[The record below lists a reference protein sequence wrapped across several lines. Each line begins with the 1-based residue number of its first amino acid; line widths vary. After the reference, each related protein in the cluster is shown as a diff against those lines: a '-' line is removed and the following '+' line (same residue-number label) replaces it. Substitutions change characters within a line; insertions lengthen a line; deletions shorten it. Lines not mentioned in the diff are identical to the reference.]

1 MKNLNLKTTKTL
13 IYIIAILLLFG
24 ACKPEPIES
33 NPTITYHRLKT
44 EQLNKTPYFTNPDF
58 DTLTY
63 LSNKGDTLIFAKLKT
78 DTTWYYIRTQGAPGV
93 TLNEDYYQ
101 TLRNTY
107 QTIKGNGK
115 FEVRHVKKG
124 IAYDRSLD
132 DFVNISL
139 NNINFFLNDYFIGV
153 NHKYIIDSI
162 EFNKIKYYQVT
173 RFFRNWTDSIAAEG
187 YFNKDFGLIRVEE
200 RTQNEIWQLLK

>member
-115 FEVRHVKKG
+115 FEVRHAKLSESG
-124 IAYDRSLD
+124 YND
-132 DFVNISL
+132 NIL
-139 NNINFFLNDYFIGV
+139 IT
-153 NHKYIIDSI
+153 
-162 EFNKIKYYQVT
+162 FN
-173 RFFRNWTDSIAAEG
+173 
-187 YFNKDFGLIRVEE
+187 
-200 RTQNEIWQLLK
+200 NEIYHINDNWYSKSFGYKYSLPFVDVNSTIYNNVIYVFSKLGDTTTNRMYLTIEDGCFYVKNKQSNDFWFLKN

>member
-115 FEVRHVKKG
+115 FEVRHV
-124 IAYDRSLD
+124 LND
-132 DFVNISL
+132 DISSIPYISIVFNQFNIEFHEYTLAFRQFPTFVDSIFVNNKFYYNL
-139 NNINFFLNDYFIGV
+139 TRYTLNDGT
-153 NHKYIIDSI
+153 
-162 EFNKIKYYQVT
+162 E
-173 RFFRNWTDSIAAEG
+173 SIAIT
-187 YFNKDFGLIRVEE
+187 YINNPFGLFYVDDLKVEKKWFIK
-200 RTQNEIWQLLK
+200 N

>member
-1 MKNLNLKTTKTL
+1 MKTL
-13 IYIIAILLLFG
+13 IYIIAILLLFA
-24 ACKPEPIES
+24 ACSKPEPIES

-115 FEVRHVKKG
+115 FEVRHELKNIVTGVFYLQFMNSNYQIVDENIGATFSQSYIQFLTINGKE
-124 IAYDRSLD
+124 YRD
-132 DFVNISL
+132 VNALSQGNKITCYLNSIYGVFYAIDST
-139 NNINFFLNDYFIGV
+139 NNINWLLN
-153 NHKYIIDSI
+153 N
-162 EFNKIKYYQVT
+162 
-173 RFFRNWTDSIAAEG
+173 
-187 YFNKDFGLIRVEE
+187 
-200 RTQNEIWQLLK
+200 

>member
-1 MKNLNLKTTKTL
+1 MKTL
-13 IYIIAILLLFG
+13 IYIIAILLLFA
-24 ACKPEPIES
+24 ACSKPEPIES

-107 QTIKGNGK
+107 QTLKGNGK
-115 FEVRHVKKG
+115 FEVRHSKNG
-124 IAYDRSLD
+124 IAFDRNLS
-132 DFVNISL
+132 DFITISF
-139 NNINFFLNDYFIGV
+139 NNFNYYINDYFLGV
-153 NHKYIIDSI
+153 NHIIIIDSI
-162 EFNKIKYYQVT
+162 IFDNKKYFQVT
-173 RFFRNWTDSIAAEG
+173 RFFNNWTDSISTEA
-187 YFNKDFGLIRVEE
+187 YINKDYGIFRIEDK
-200 RTQNEIWQLLK
+200 ILLNNWDLK

>member
-115 FEVRHVKKG
+115 FEVRHG
-124 IAYDRSLD
+124 INPNHIVYTINNISFTAHEVNVGYDRTTTFKD
-132 DFVNISL
+132 TITVNSITYLRTVRITNNVNYGYVNTNQGLCYVIDTITNNYLQLL
-139 NNINFFLNDYFIGV
+139 NN
-153 NHKYIIDSI
+153 
-162 EFNKIKYYQVT
+162 
-173 RFFRNWTDSIAAEG
+173 
-187 YFNKDFGLIRVEE
+187 
-200 RTQNEIWQLLK
+200 